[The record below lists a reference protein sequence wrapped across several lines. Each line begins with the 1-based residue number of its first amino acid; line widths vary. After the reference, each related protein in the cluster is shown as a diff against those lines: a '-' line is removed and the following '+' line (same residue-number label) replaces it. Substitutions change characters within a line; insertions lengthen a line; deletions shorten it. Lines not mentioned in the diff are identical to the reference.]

1 MAIRSGDPANSPVEA
16 TSVAT
21 RRIQQTQQTPADPG
35 SFQCGGKTRRSQAGG
50 MLEVAYSR
58 GHRALRKDGC
68 SLAGQIYLITFA
80 TVDRGRIFEDPGNA
94 AIVARAVEDPR
105 LWYRSRLLAWVLMP
119 DHWHGLIELGPME
132 DISIVV
138 QRLKTNTARML
149 RRPGRE
155 SAPVWARGFHDR
167 ALRADESVRIAARHL
182 IANPLR
188 AGLVE
193 RIGDYPYWN
202 AVWL

>member
-1 MAIRSGDPANSPVEA
+1 
-16 TSVAT
+16 
-21 RRIQQTQQTPADPG
+21 
-35 SFQCGGKTRRSQAGG
+35 
-50 MLEVAYSR
+50 
-58 GHRALRKDGC
+58 
-68 SLAGQIYLITFA
+68 
-80 TVDRGRIFEDPGNA
+80 
-94 AIVARAVEDPR
+94 
-105 LWYRSRLLAWVLMP
+105 
-119 DHWHGLIELGPME
+119 ME

-149 RRPGRE
+149 RRLGRE

-167 ALRADESVRIAARHL
+167 ALRTDERARIAARHL
-182 IANPLR
+182 IASPLR

>member
-1 MAIRSGDPANSPVEA
+1 MP
-16 TSVAT
+16 
-21 RRIQQTQQTPADPG
+21 
-35 SFQCGGKTRRSQAGG
+35 
-50 MLEVAYSR
+50 EVAHFR
-58 GHRALRKDGC
+58 GHRALRKGRY

-80 TVDRGRIFEDPGNA
+80 TVGRGRIFDDPGNA

-138 QRLKTNTARML
+138 QRVKTSTARML
-149 RRPGRE
+149 RRPGHE
-155 SAPVWARGFHDR
+155 SVPVWAKGFHER
-167 ALRADESVRIAARHL
+167 ALGEDESVKIAARYL

-188 AGLVE
+188 AGLVK

>member
-1 MAIRSGDPANSPVEA
+1 MDGYSKRRPGEFSCRSDISRDPENSANPANTRGPRIVP
-16 TSVAT
+16 T
-21 RRIQQTQQTPADPG
+21 RRENTTVAG
-35 SFQCGGKTRRSQAGG
+35 WECLRSHIP
-50 MLEVAYSR
+50 EDI
-58 GHRALRKDGC
+58 ALRKDRC